1 MYPLFMS
8 YFQAMETPVIY
19 KHRIS
24 AGLGIDGFLAPMLTL
39 DTHVAVQL
47 EEEKC
52 FGAGQASGVSLPYAG
67 GSTAVQGTALTGG
80 LAAAGCTANDH
91 SKATV
96 SSFHLGGALTWT
108 F

>member
-24 AGLGIDGFLAPMLTL
+24 AGLGIDGFLAPILTL
-39 DTHVAVQL
+39 DTHVAFQL
-47 EEEKC
+47 EEDKC
-52 FGAGQASGVSLPYAG
+52 FGAGQTAANGVTSPWMNSAAL
-67 GSTAVQGTALTGG
+67 GTALGSGMTH
-80 LAAAGCTANDH
+80 AGCGSTDH

-96 SSFHLGGALTWT
+96 SSFHLGGSLTWT

>member
-1 MYPLFMS
+1 MFRC
-8 YFQAMETPVIY
+8 
-19 KHRIS
+19 K
-24 AGLGIDGFLAPMLTL
+24 
-39 DTHVAVQL
+39 
-47 EEEKC
+47 
-52 FGAGQASGVSLPYAG
+52 QASGVSLPYAG

-80 LAAAGCTANDH
+80 LAGAGCAANDH